1 MALTR
6 HFRETIQTRAQ
17 EDPEYRQV
25 LLAEAMN
32 CFLSGE
38 IEIGKSLLRDYI
50 NATVGFEALAKAVGK
65 PSKSLHRMLAP
76 TGNPSTKSFFEIVR
90 FLQQNE
96 GVSLEVSTHHRAA

>member
-17 EDPEYRQV
+17 EDPEYRQA

-65 PSKSLHRMLAP
+65 SSKVFTGCWHRWV
-76 TGNPSTKSFFEIVR
+76 T
-90 FLQQNE
+90 
-96 GVSLEVSTHHRAA
+96 RALKLL

>member
-1 MALTR
+1 MVLTR

-17 EDPEYRQV
+17 EDSEYRQA

-38 IEIGKSLLRDYI
+38 IEVGKSLLRDYI

-96 GVSLEVSTHHRAA
+96 GVSLEVSTHH